1 MAASSFF
8 PPIEPADQF
17 ATVNGIRIHYLD
29 WSGGAADTRQPLVL
43 LHGIG
48 KLARCFDPIARRF
61 CERYRV
67 IAIDMRGHGDS
78 GWHPQAEYLVEDYV
92 KDIEALIAQLGL
104 GNVIVWGQST
114 GGRVAQ
120 ILAGTHPELVVAAII
135 EDVGPERPKEISARR
150 GSRMAREQQGWA
162 SLDDLVAD
170 MKTQLARTPE
180 STLRHIAIHNSKRR
194 DDGRIILKR
203 DPDIEKGF
211 VPTEIWRFVKTI
223 RTPIIYILGG
233 DSAIV
238 PRETQEELKRTLP
251 QVEIVTMPDLGH
263 YPCEEDPAG
272 FAAIVDGFLAR
283 AASRA

>member
-1 MAASSFF
+1 MAAANPYPS
-8 PPIEPADQF
+8 IEPADKF
-17 ATVNGIRIHYLD
+17 ATPNGIKIHYLD
-29 WSGGAADTRQPLVL
+29 WGNGDADTRQPLVL

-104 GNVIVWGQST
+104 RNVIVWGQST

-120 ILAGTHPELVVAAII
+120 ILAGTHPESVVAAII
-135 EDVGPERPKEISARR
+135 EDVGPERPKEISTRR
-150 GSRMAREQQGWA
+150 GSRMAREQEGWA
-162 SLDDLVAD
+162 TLDELVVD
-170 MKTQLARTPE
+170 MKTQSPRTPE
-180 STLRHIAIHNSKRR
+180 STLKHIAVHNSKRR
-194 DDGRIILKR
+194 ADGRVILKR

-211 VPTEIWRFVKTI
+211 IPTEIWRFVKTI

-233 DSAIV
+233 NSSIV
-238 PRETQEELKRTLP
+238 PPETQEELKRALP
-251 QVEIVTMPDLGH
+251 QVEIVTMPGLGH

-283 AASRA
+283 AR